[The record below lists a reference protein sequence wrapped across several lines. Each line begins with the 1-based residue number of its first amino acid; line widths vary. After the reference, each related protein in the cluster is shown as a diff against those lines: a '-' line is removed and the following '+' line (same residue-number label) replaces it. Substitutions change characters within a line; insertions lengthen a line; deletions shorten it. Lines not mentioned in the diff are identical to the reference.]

1 MTSTRLTQQTRSRE
15 WAAALRAATHRP
27 HRPLSATR
35 GTAPTPDPTRPPVHP
50 SSTII
55 GSASYETH
63 SRTRVGGWVLRSGC
77 ADPFPA
83 RSCLG
88 APRPPKGGGP
98 PPPPSGA
105 LLPRAAERARFAAP
119 KARRRVRRAR
129 RNPASRSPANLS
141 QAGRHE
147 SGRAPLLSP
156 LDLIPPPLAPSWP
169 LRWA

>member
-27 HRPLSATR
+27 HRPLPATR

-83 RSCLG
+83 RSPAQG
-88 APRPPKGGGP
+88 PRARRKGRLP
-98 PPPPSGA
+98 PPRRAPSS
-105 LLPRAAERARFAAP
+105 PRCRTRPIAAP
-119 KARRRVRRAR
+119 TSEVVRGAR
-129 RNPASRSPANLS
+129 RNPAFRFPANLL
-141 QAGRHE
+141 QTGRRE
-147 SGRAPLLSP
+147 SGRALPP
-156 LDLIPPPLAPSWP
+156 RPPWDLIPPRLAQYWP
-169 LRWA
+169 HR